1 MIEHPDRRYLA
12 DAAIE
17 RAIIHL
23 HYGYADCLDAG
34 SYEEWPDF
42 FIDEGRYV
50 IHPRENADAGLD
62 GGYWIYCTNKRMLRD
77 RVLALREVNVYDI
90 HFDRHLVSNI
100 RILGYENDVY
110 RVRANYLVVQ
120 TSAEGR
126 SAVQSTGEYHD
137 EVVWVDGLPKFKQRR
152 VIPDT
157 FNTDKIV
164 AVPL

>member
-1 MIEHPDRRYLA
+1 MGEVPDRRFRI
-12 DAAIE
+12 DIE
-17 RAIIHL
+17 LEWEIVHL
-23 HYGYADCLDAG
+23 NYRYADCLDSG
-34 SYEEWPDF
+34 RYEEWPEF
-42 FIDEGRYV
+42 FIDDCSYV
-50 IHPRENADAGLD
+50 IHPRENVDAGLT
-62 GGYWIYCTNKRMLRD
+62 GGYWIYCTNKGMLRD
-77 RVLALREVNVYDI
+77 RVLALRQANIYDI

-100 RILGYENDVY
+100 RVVGFENDVY

-120 TSAEGR
+120 TSAQGR

-137 EVVWVDGLPKFKQRR
+137 EIVFVDAEPKFKQRR